1 MQSFLS
7 DGLRTN
13 TKLTNKIDNVLMD
26 AERTNLTNESG
37 IKIDGIF
44 TTQNVRQT
52 NVSRGTS
59 TVLTYTNESVLVV
72 LHIILILAY

>member
-7 DGLRTN
+7 DGLSTN
-13 TKLTNKIDNVLMD
+13 TKLTNNIDNVLMD

-59 TVLTYTNESVLVV
+59 TVLTYTNASVLVV